1 MDDVIMDRRTE
12 EAPAQ
17 DARLKVRKKKKKRV
31 NSSFLNYLFNLF
43 ACCLI
48 TVSFLG
54 MDFVLFASSGPIN
67 VFSGSSLRP
76 EVLYL
81 LIGIAA
87 AVLAV
92 YFCLSFLSIIL
103 YLLTGL
109 ATGFCTYAMVNQFA
123 NFNTDGTVG
132 SSGTFGAV
140 AVGVQAQKRRAA
152 REQHADH
159 VLLLPAGED
168 SLSCAEALLIRAEA
182 TQHIFARCFVHACK
196 QRGIA
201 AVHRFPSRKAC
212 CFTGAAQPLTYCI
225 IIYQRGKKV
234 NDNFAK
240 KSDKKACDPCKKA
253 SALFGG
259 CFVLCLARIVVKHLR
274 NGR

>member
-1 MDDVIMDRRTE
+1 MKMTRQSSRHSMS
-12 EAPAQ
+12 ALPS
-17 DARLKVRKKKKKRV
+17 RKPV
-31 NSSFLNYLFNLF
+31 N
-43 ACCLI
+43 
-48 TVSFLG
+48 
-54 MDFVLFASSGPIN
+54 ASSSPKTLP
-67 VFSGSSLRP
+67 SSM
-76 EVLYL
+76 
-81 LIGIAA
+81 
-87 AVLAV
+87 
-92 YFCLSFLSIIL
+92 LSS
-103 YLLTGL
+103 
-109 ATGFCTYAMVNQFA
+109 
-123 NFNTDGTVG
+123 TVQLP
-132 SSGTFGAV
+132 SACRRR
-140 AVGVQAQKRRAA
+140 KRRAA

-159 VLLLPAGED
+159 ILLLPTGED
-168 SLSCAEALLIRAEA
+168 GLSCAEALLVCAEA
-182 TQHIFARCFVHACK
+182 AQHIFARYFVHACK

-259 CFVLCLARIVVKHLR
+259 CFVLGFARIVVKHLR